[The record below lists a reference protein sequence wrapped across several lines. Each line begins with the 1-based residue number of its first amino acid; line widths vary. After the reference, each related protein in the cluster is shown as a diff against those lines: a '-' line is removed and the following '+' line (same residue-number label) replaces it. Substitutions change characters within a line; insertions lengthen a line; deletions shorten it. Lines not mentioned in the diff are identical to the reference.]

1 MNYKN
6 KILVSES
13 GLTQKHLIHG
23 DEELFQHELRTIFA
37 RNWLFLTHDSLIP
50 SPGDYVTAK
59 WVLTRSSSL
68 GRATVR
74 FVPS

>member
-6 KILVSES
+6 KLIVSES
-13 GLTQKHLIHG
+13 GLTQKHRIHG
-23 DEELFQHELRTIFA
+23 DEELFERELGTIFA

-59 WVLTRSSSL
+59 MGVDEVIVSR
-68 GRATVR
+68 
-74 FVPS
+74 